1 MRRSPA
7 TPSTIHSQSR
17 LDELPSSGVGVGTKG
32 SLGSVPPV
40 QTLDSHVPPPKQS
53 PSVAQK
59 APGHMVLG
67 VKLLGEYQTVQES

>member
-40 QTLDSHVPPPKQS
+40 QTLDSHVPPPKQLVS
-53 PSVAQK
+53 EAHTP
-59 APGHMVLG
+59 PLHMFVCVLNDW
-67 VKLLGEYQTVQES
+67 YHTVQMF